1 MPPCLPITIHLRHR
15 APAMAA
21 AENGPSRLWL
31 NAMPGLFVLLWS
43 TGFVGAKYGLP
54 YAEPLTFLLLR
65 FAMVMVLML
74 PLALAMRVVWP
85 RSIAQLA
92 HVAVAGVLMQGGY
105 LAGVFC
111 SIHLGMSAG
120 VSALIVGLQPI
131 LTAFASAPLFGE
143 RLRARQWA
151 GLLLGFGGVLLV
163 VTGRTALSGITPATL
178 ALSAMALLS
187 ITAGTLYQKRYCGAV
202 DLRAGSVIQ
211 FCAAGMVLLP
221 LALGLETMQ
230 VRWTGEFMFALA
242 WLVLVLSIGAIS
254 LLYILIRKGAATTVA
269 SFFYLVPPCT
279 ALMAYFIFGET
290 LNAVAVAGMALAAIG
305 VALVVYRRQ

>member
-1 MPPCLPITIHLRHR
+1 MP
-15 APAMAA
+15 A
-21 AENGPSRLWL
+21 AESGAARLWL
-31 NAMPGLFVLLWS
+31 QSMPGLFVLMWS

-65 FAMVMVLML
+65 FAFVVALML
-74 PLALAMRVVWP
+74 PLALAMRAPWP
-85 RSIAQLA
+85 VTLAQTG

-105 LAGVFC
+105 LSGVFC

-143 RLRARQWA
+143 SLRLRQWL
-151 GLLLGFGGVLLV
+151 GLVLGFGGVLLV
-163 VTGRTALSGITPATL
+163 VLGRSALSGITPATL
-178 ALSAMALLS
+178 ALSVLALLS

-202 DLRAGSVIQ
+202 DLRTGSVIQ
-211 FCAAGMVLLP
+211 FSAGGLVLLP
-221 LALGLETMQ
+221 LALAFETMQ
-230 VRWTGEFMFALA
+230 VRWTGEFVFALA

-254 LLYILIRKGAATTVA
+254 LLYVLIRKGAATKVT
-269 SFFYLVPPCT
+269 SFFYLVPPTT
-279 ALMAYFIFGET
+279 ALMAYPMFGET
-290 LNAVAVAGMALAAIG
+290 LSVTATTGMALAAIG